1 MDAFGSLPDVLRE
14 VGYMATANVQDC
26 LTILGKAGQINA
38 PTVARALY
46 IMGKTL
52 VGLEQDPAVASSII
66 GRELSPNEMLP
77 KVNLKFSAHY
87 YIYFNIIKCIKS
99 LQNQIFFVNPG
110 VYREEDF
117 NYRMKQGYLPCENEY
132 TNGCFKP

>member
-66 GRELSPNEMLP
+66 GRELSPNEMMP
-77 KVNLKFSAHY
+77 KVSLYSA
-87 YIYFNIIKCIKS
+87 S
-99 LQNQIFFVNPG
+99 PIFCHQVFCAVLVPPK
-110 VYREEDF
+110 
-117 NYRMKQGYLPCENEY
+117 MQKIW
-132 TNGCFKP
+132 

>member
-77 KVNLKFSAHY
+77 KVNLKFSAHHY
-87 YIYFNIIKCIKS
+87 CIYSNIIKCIKS
-99 LQNQIFFVNPG
+99 IQNRIFFLSN
-110 VYREEDF
+110 RETIG
-117 NYRMKQGYLPCENEY
+117 RKTLI
-132 TNGCFKP
+132 TV

>member
-66 GRELSPNEMLP
+66 GRELSPNEMMP
-77 KVNLKFSAHY
+77 KVRGILY
-87 YIYFNIIKCIKS
+87 DYIFAS
-99 LQNQIFFVNPG
+99 QS
-110 VYREEDF
+110 
-117 NYRMKQGYLPCENEY
+117 
-132 TNGCFKP
+132 

>member
-77 KVNLKFSAHY
+77 KVNLKFFDHHY
-87 YIYFNIIKCIKS
+87 CIYFNIIKCIKS
-99 LQNQIFFVNPG
+99 IQDRIFCAHSG
-110 VYREEDF
+110 VHREEDF
-117 NYRMKQGYLPCENEY
+117 NYRMKQGYLPCQNEY
-132 TNGCFKP
+132 TNGCF